1 MTVLLT
7 ELPGGTD
14 SAETVDGLL
23 DAVVEGFEDV
33 ESFVDDDFFEGDREG
48 SVDAP
53 LEEPVVED
61 LPVVDEEVEEPVFEG
76 GSLAGLA
83 PESPELFVN
92 DGGAGAVD
100 AGAGGAGSVG
110 GESTSKSRA
119 EAGEELEKGKKDVL
133 NMM

>member
-1 MTVLLT
+1 MIVLLT

-23 DAVVEGFEDV
+23 DAVDEGFEDV
-33 ESFVDDDFFEGDREG
+33 ELFVDDDFFEGDREG

-53 LEEPVVED
+53 LEVVED

-100 AGAGGAGSVG
+100 ARAEGGGSVG
-110 GESTSKSRA
+110 GGSTSKSRA
-119 EAGEELEKGKKDVL
+119 EAGEELKKGKKT